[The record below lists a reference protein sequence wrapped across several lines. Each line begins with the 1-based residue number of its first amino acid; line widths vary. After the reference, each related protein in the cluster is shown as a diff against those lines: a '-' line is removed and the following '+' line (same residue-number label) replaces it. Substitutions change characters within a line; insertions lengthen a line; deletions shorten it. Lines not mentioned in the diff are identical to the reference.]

1 MGKKVVALSD
11 LHNILVEIADVSMRD
26 KVFEQIYDRGQV
38 IDIKDVFESVEK
50 SKWNENNKEKQNSVR

>member
-11 LHNILVEIADVSMRD
+11 LHNILVEVADVSMRD

-50 SKWNENNKEKQNSVR
+50 AKWNENNKEK

>member
-50 SKWNENNKEKQNSVR
+50 AKWNENNKEKQNSVR

>member
-11 LHNILVEIADVSMRD
+11 LHNILVEVADVSMRD
-26 KVFEQIYDRGQV
+26 KVFEQIYDRGQI

-50 SKWNENNKEKQNSVR
+50 AKWNENNKEK